1 MKQNLK
7 VMGRKTTDQGRPEV
21 LTGQDA
27 MGVVVEQM
35 KPVLQLPL
43 QFLHFH
49 YCWQNDQIVLLLNVT
64 ALVQGLPQL
73 GGMSAKTGGIHS
85 RDFHHCYCFQ
95 TFCWISSN
103 FERMKRGI
111 AAAEVGEVHSFLQKL
126 MQNL

>member
-1 MKQNLK
+1 MKQKLK
-7 VMGRKTTDQGRPEV
+7 KMGRRTTDQGRPEV

-27 MGVVVEQM
+27 TVVVVEQM
-35 KPVLQLPL
+35 KALQLPL

-49 YCWQNDQIVLLLNVT
+49 YCWQNDQIALLLNVT

-73 GGMSAKTGGIHS
+73 GGMSAKTGGIHPH
-85 RDFHHCYCFQ
+85 DFHHCYCFQ

-103 FERMKRGI
+103 FEMMKKGI
-111 AAAEVGEVHSFLQKL
+111 AVAEVGEVHSFLQKL